1 MNYRLR
7 VKFRERW
14 VWGLHAYTK
23 IEEAEARKVQME
35 AAGHK
40 VIIEVEAHLFN

>member
-7 VKFRERW
+7 VKFRGRW
-14 VWGLHAYTK
+14 VWGLHTYTT

-40 VIIEVEAHLFN
+40 AIIEVEDHLFN